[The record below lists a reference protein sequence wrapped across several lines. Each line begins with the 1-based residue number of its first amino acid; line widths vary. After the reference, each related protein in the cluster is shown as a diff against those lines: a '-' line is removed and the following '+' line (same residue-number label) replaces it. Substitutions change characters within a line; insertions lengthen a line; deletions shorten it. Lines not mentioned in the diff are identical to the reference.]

1 MEMKPAHF
9 SRENLPA
16 NFQFIERKKNGKGR
30 EGRERLPR
38 SHSDRVNYE
47 RFKPR
52 FLRWSVGSLLPLL
65 APSFLSRVYQRFVIV
80 ASTHMGSEVAAPTS
94 ASDPLSDFG
103 LLKSNLT
110 YYEQYGRIELDIT

>member
-52 FLRWSVGSLLPLL
+52 FLRLSVGWLLPWL
-65 APSFLSRVYQRFVIV
+65 APLSCLSAFRDRRINAYGVRGRRPYQRF
-80 ASTHMGSEVAAPTS
+80 GP
-94 ASDPLSDFG
+94 P
-103 LLKSNLT
+103 K
-110 YYEQYGRIELDIT
+110 